1 MNRRV
6 SVWKYVRI
14 GKKWRYCKPA
24 VGKNGKIKPDWVI
37 VRGKEEHHP
46 EGNFYLQRNDGN
58 KEIWKRIGP
67 NAQEA
72 VNAADFESTYLAARA
87 KGIPVKPI
95 DTPILSIQSGCA
107 WLVGRRET
115 FKSARDLRT
124 LRAHY
129 PAIPRME
136 LEWWAASDQSDRS
149 GPEGLS

>member
-1 MNRRV
+1 
-6 SVWKYVRI
+6 
-14 GKKWRYCKPA
+14 
-24 VGKNGKIKPDWVI
+24 

-46 EGNFYLQRNDGN
+46 EGNFYLHRYHGN

-72 VNAADFESTYLAARA
+72 VNAADFESTYLAAREPKA
-87 KGIPVKPI
+87 YLLTNRYTGSF
-95 DTPILSIQSGCA
+95 DQSGCA
-107 WLVGRRET
+107 WLFGRRET

-129 PAIPRME
+129 SAIPRME
-136 LEWWAASDQSDRS
+136 LEWWAASDQSHRS